1 MRMSGRQTGKEAT
14 TALENAAAKHATT
27 SEELKKR
34 LDRIRND
41 EKSGNSGGGGGAKG
55 KQGKKKR

>member
-1 MRMSGRQTGKEAT
+1 MRMSWRQTGKEAT
-14 TALENAAAKHATT
+14 TALENAAAKHATA

-34 LDRIRND
+34 LDRIRSD
-41 EKSGNSGGGGGAKG
+41 EKSGNSGGGAKG